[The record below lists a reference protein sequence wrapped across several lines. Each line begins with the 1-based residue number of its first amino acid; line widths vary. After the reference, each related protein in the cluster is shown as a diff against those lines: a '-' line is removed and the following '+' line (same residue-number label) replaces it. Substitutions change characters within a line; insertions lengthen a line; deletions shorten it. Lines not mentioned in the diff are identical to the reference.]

1 MELCE
6 VAYTGSPLK
15 LNLCLTLRCTY
26 ITGTPTMFSDMLK
39 AIDGVEIDFSNL
51 KAVITGGAICSPEL
65 VNDIR
70 NRMPLSKVVV
80 SA

>member
-1 MELCE
+1 
-6 VAYTGSPLK
+6 
-15 LNLCLTLRCTY
+15 
-26 ITGTPTMFSDMLK
+26 MFSDMLK